1 MTFKIF
7 NMKKVIIIT
16 ALTVLAASCQR
27 IELSKPL
34 QYGSLSVA
42 MDAEVKVEA
51 VTKAAATPEELATYN
66 VKVIG
71 QDQASTSYYDGLYSA
86 FKPLKL
92 PLGTYTVSAENC
104 TSAAAED
111 GNGCKRLF
119 GSTSV
124 KISETN
130 LNPTAEFTCS
140 VANTLVTV
148 VFDASAT
155 QHITGLKV
163 ELIGGDSNRT
173 VSVNASNTEVWFNP
187 STVSWKI
194 TGKITSINKN
204 VEMTGSKSLVAK
216 NHLKINVSVNLEN
229 GQISAAP
236 SITLATNLNTAEEK
250 NEVFNPYDN

>member
-1 MTFKIF
+1 
-7 NMKKVIIIT
+7 MKKVFIMT

-27 IELSKPL
+27 LEMSKPL

-51 VTKAAATPEELATYN
+51 VTKAAATPEELANYK

-86 FKPLKL
+86 FQPLKL
-92 PLGTYTVSAENC
+92 PLGPYTVSAENC
-104 TSAAAED
+104 TSTDAEN

-119 GSTSV
+119 GSTEV
-124 KISETN
+124 TISESN

-148 VFDASAT
+148 VFEDSAT

-204 VEMTGSKSLVAK
+204 VEITGSKDLVAK
-216 NHLKINVSVNLEN
+216 NHLKIVVSVNLDN

-236 SITLATNLNTAEEK
+236 SITLDTNLSEAVEHNEK
-250 NEVFNPYDN
+250 FNPYDN

>member
-1 MTFKIF
+1 
-7 NMKKVIIIT
+7 MKKVFILT

-27 IELSKPL
+27 IEMSKPV

-51 VTKAAATPEELATYN
+51 VTKAPATAEELANYK

-104 TSAAAED
+104 TSTAAED
-111 GNGCKRLF
+111 GNGCKRLY
-119 GSTSV
+119 GSTEV
-124 KISETN
+124 TISESN

-148 VFDASAT
+148 VFEDSAT

-163 ELIGGDSNRT
+163 DLKGGTSDRT
-173 VSVNASNTEVWFNP
+173 VSVTTSGTEVWFNP
-187 STVSWKI
+187 PTVSWTI
-194 TGKITSINKN
+194 TGKITSINKDVN
-204 VEMTGSKSLVAK
+204 ITGSKEDLEAK
-216 NHLKINVSVNLEN
+216 NHLKIVVSVNLEN

-236 SITLATNLNTAEEK
+236 TITLDTNLSEAVEHNEK
-250 NEVFNPYDN
+250 FNPYN

>member
-1 MTFKIF
+1 
-7 NMKKVIIIT
+7 MKKVFIMT

-27 IELSKPL
+27 LEMSKPL
-34 QYGSLSVA
+34 QYGSLSVD

-51 VTKAAATPEELATYN
+51 VTKAAATPEELADYK

-71 QDQASTSYYDGLYSA
+71 QNQASTSYYDGLYSA
-86 FKPLKL
+86 FQPLKL
-92 PLGTYTVSAENC
+92 PLGPYTVSAENC
-104 TSAAAED
+104 TSTDAEN

-119 GSTSV
+119 GSTEV
-124 KISETN
+124 TISESN

-140 VANTLVTV
+140 VANALVTV

-155 QHITGLKV
+155 QHITNLKV

-236 SITLATNLNTAEEK
+236 SITLDTNLSEAKQNEE
-250 NEVFNPYDN
+250 FNPYK